1 MVGAAKLSE
10 GFVDWARREPTICAL
25 VLIGSQSRAAAHA
38 ASADRFSDWDFQIVT
53 SRPGLFEE
61 RTWIR
66 RAGLSEPL
74 AYAVRLGRLGRVGKV
89 TAVFPEGDLDLVLL
103 PAGSLRAAK
112 WGLRLGLGSRLAR
125 RQPALRDLSLVLS
138 FGLRVLKGGTS
149 WEKFFER
156 VVSEVPPTR
165 LDDRGV
171 AGLAEGFVVDY
182 LSTWQKIYRGELIA
196 AQRWLHVQLAETNF
210 RLMHE
215 LRRRRGETS
224 YPDARRIES
233 LYDAASHA
241 MLAVRAVP
249 ERESLE
255 RAVEHSAHSC
265 REIVAALIGSSW
277 RWPERITSRLRAE

>member
-1 MVGAAKLSE
+1 MVSGAKLSG
-10 GFVDWARREPTICAL
+10 GFVEWAQREPSISAL
-25 VLIGSQSRAAAHA
+25 VLIGSQSREASDAAP
-38 ASADRFSDWDFQIVT
+38 ADRFSDWDFQVVT
-53 SRPGLFEE
+53 SRPELFEN
-61 RTWIR
+61 RAWIR
-66 RAGLSEPL
+66 AAGLPEPL

-89 TAVFPEGDLDLVLL
+89 TAIFPEGDLDLVLL

-112 WGLRLGLGSRLAR
+112 WGFRLGLGTRLAR
-125 RQPALRDLSLVLS
+125 TQPALRDLALVLS
-138 FGLRVLKGGTS
+138 FGLRVVKGGAG
-149 WEKFFER
+149 WEKLFQR
-156 VVSEVPPTR
+156 VVTEVPHTR
-165 LDDRGV
+165 LDDQGV
-171 AGLAEGFVVDY
+171 AGLAEGFVADY
-182 LSTWQKIYRGELIA
+182 LSTRQKINRGELIA

-233 LYDAASHA
+233 LHDAASHA

-255 RAVEHSAHSC
+255 RAVEHSAQAC

-277 RWPERITSRLRAE
+277 RWPAQIASRLRAE